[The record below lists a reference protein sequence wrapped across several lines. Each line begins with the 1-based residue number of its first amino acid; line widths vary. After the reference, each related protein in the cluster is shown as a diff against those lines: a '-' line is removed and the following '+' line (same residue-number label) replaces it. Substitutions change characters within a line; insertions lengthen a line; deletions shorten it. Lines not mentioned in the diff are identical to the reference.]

1 MLIIEGR
8 VWICQVVPVCL
19 LLQEA
24 HYDGVG
30 SHPADSRESAVSCEV
45 SRSAQS
51 PQENLKSHLMTCCA
65 PALTVLATVRSTN
78 AFTLRW
84 LIRSIQARCWST
96 VGSFTWES
104 KSPTVT

>member
-24 HYDGVG
+24 HYNGVG
-30 SHPADSRESAVSCEV
+30 SHPADSRESAESCG
-45 SRSAQS
+45 AAHP
-51 PQENLKSHLMTCCA
+51 PQESLKSHLMTCCA